1 MHTAH
6 QTTVYFCLPNSVHL
20 YRLRV
25 EFTAYNKI
33 VKVLYRI
40 IYKDFELSFL
50 QHNLNSP
57 SPRPTSHCHSAV
69 GEVGSADRKALAAE
83 RRAKPSR
90 QRPGL
95 KPSSSP
101 LHCSTSSIT
110 PLSSY
115 AKQEWRRRRD

>member
-20 YRLRV
+20 YRLSV

-40 IYKDFELSFL
+40 IYKDFELSLL

-57 SPRPTSHCHSAV
+57 SPRPTSHCHSSVAKAGSV
-69 GEVGSADRKALAAE
+69 GRKALAAE
-83 RRAKPSR
+83 RRAKPSP

-110 PLSSY
+110 PQSSY
-115 AKQEWRRRRD
+115 AKHEWRRRRD